1 MSKPITLNIPH
12 ELGRAEARR
21 RIDEG
26 FGQLAGHLGGVAGA
40 LSKTWEGDRM
50 RFSLQ
55 AVGQSITGFIDITER
70 EVKLEVLLP
79 GILGMIA
86 GKVRGRLQKEGQ
98 VLLDDKRKA

>member
-1 MSKPITLNIPH
+1 MSKPIVLSIPH
-12 ELGRAEARR
+12 ELGRTEARR
-21 RIDEG
+21 RINDG
-26 FGQLAGHLGGVAGA
+26 FGQLAGHLGGAAGA

-55 AVGQSITGFIDITER
+55 AMGQAITGTIDIAER

-98 VLLDDKRKA
+98 ILLDDKRKV

>member
-1 MSKPITLNIPH
+1 MSKPIVLSIPH
-12 ELGRAEARR
+12 ELGRTEARR
-21 RIDEG
+21 RINDG
-26 FGQLAGHLGGVAGA
+26 FGQLAGHLGGAAGA
-40 LSKTWEGDRM
+40 LSKSWEGDRM

-55 AVGQSITGFIDITER
+55 AMGQAITGTIDIAER

-98 VLLDDKRKA
+98 ILLDDKRKV